1 MPDAVTIIKQNPQ
14 REESWR
20 YTGRVL
26 KQTADAVLVQA
37 SFNREDSV
45 FEGIPLK
52 KGDPFIEAFYS
63 RRWFNI
69 FEMRDRD
76 SGLTK
81 GWYCNVT
88 RPAVFSDGTI
98 AYADLALDLLV
109 YPNGAWKLLDEDEY
123 AALDLSAADQAQA
136 QQAVTDLQRLFSLGA
151 DFELA
156 TIFPVTDP
164 YEARLKTVIARNG
177 WQVEHLTFDQST
189 HSVAEAAA
197 VLGVT
202 PQDLVKNICLMAP
215 DGRLVVAIVRG
226 EDRVSPALVAEALGL
241 DGKPRLATAEEILAR
256 TGYPMGGTPSFG
268 FDALFVMDEH
278 TFEKPVV
285 YTGGGSPSALARAN
299 PYELLRANRGLTAA
313 IRK

>member
-1 MPDAVTIIKQNPQ
+1 MPSDITIIKQNLQ
-14 REESWR
+14 EQEVWR
-20 YTGRVL
+20 YRGRIL
-26 KQTADAVLVQA
+26 RQTSAAFLIEA
-37 SFNREDSV
+37 PFNREDTV

-52 KGDPFIEAFYS
+52 KGDPFIEAFYT

-69 FEMRDRD
+69 FEMHDRD
-76 SGLTK
+76 SGAIK

-88 RPAVFSDGTI
+88 RPAVFTDATLS
-98 AYADLALDLLV
+98 AVDLALDLLV
-109 YPNGAWKLLDEDEY
+109 YPDGHWLLLDQDEY
-123 AALDLSAADQAQA
+123 ADLGLNDVDQAQA
-136 QQAVTDLQRLFSLGA
+136 QQAVAELQRLFSLGT

-164 YEARLKTVIARNG
+164 YEACLKMAIARNG

-189 HSVAEAAA
+189 HSVAEAVA

-202 PQDLVKNICLMAP
+202 AQDLVKNICLITP
-215 DGRLVVAIVRG
+215 DDRLVVAIVRG

-241 DGKPRLATAEEILAR
+241 EGKPRLASAEEILAR

-278 TFEKPVV
+278 AFEKPVV

>member
-1 MPDAVTIIKQNPQ
+1 MHPDITVIKQNLQ
-14 REESWR
+14 GQEVWR
-20 YTGRVL
+20 YTGRIL
-26 KQTADAVLVQA
+26 KQTADAVLLEA
-37 SFNREDSV
+37 RFNREDSV

-52 KGDPFIEAFYS
+52 KGDLFIEAFYT

-69 FEMRDRD
+69 FEMHDRD
-76 SGLTK
+76 SGEVK

-88 RPAVFSDGTI
+88 RPAVLTTGRLSSV
-98 AYADLALDLLV
+98 DLALDLLV
-109 YPNGAWKLLDEDEY
+109 HPDGQCQLLDEDEY
-123 AALDLSAADQAQA
+123 ADLKLDAADHAQA
-136 QQAVTDLQRLFSLGA
+136 QRAVADLRRLFSLGN

-164 YEARLKTVIARNG
+164 YEARLKMAIAKNG
-177 WQVEHLTFDQST
+177 WQVEHLSFDQST

-197 VLGVT
+197 VLGVSG
-202 PQDLVKNICLMAP
+202 QDLVKNICLITP

-241 DGKPRLATAEEILAR
+241 EGKPRLATAEEILAR

-278 TFEKPVV
+278 AFEKPVV
-285 YTGGGSPSALARAN
+285 YTGGGSPSALACAN

>member
-1 MPDAVTIIKQNPQ
+1 MPSDITVIKQNLQ
-14 REESWR
+14 EQEVWR
-20 YTGRVL
+20 YSGRVIR
-26 KQTADAVLVQA
+26 QTSAAVLLEA
-37 SFNREDSV
+37 DFNREDTL

-52 KGDPFIEAFYS
+52 KGDPFIEAFYT

-69 FEMRDRD
+69 FEMHDRD
-76 SGLTK
+76 SGAIK

-88 RPAVFSDGTI
+88 RPAVLTDTTLS
-98 AYADLALDLLV
+98 AVDLALDLLV
-109 YPNGAWKLLDEDEY
+109 YPDGHWLLLDEDEY
-123 AALDLSAADQAQA
+123 TDLKLNAVDQAQA
-136 QQAVTDLQRLFSLGA
+136 QQALVELQRLFSLGA

-164 YEARLKTVIARNG
+164 YEARLKMVIARNG
-177 WQVEHLTFDQST
+177 WQVDHLTFDQST

-197 VLGVT
+197 VLGVSA
-202 PQDLVKNICLMAP
+202 QDLVKNICLITP
-215 DGRLVVAIVRG
+215 DDRLLVAIVRG

-285 YTGGGSPSALARAN
+285 YTGGGSPSALATAN